1 VRSYSATEISDC
13 VWNEKYRTRSR
24 DGRALEI
31 SLAETRA
38 RIATAVSVAESNR
51 DAWAGRFE
59 DAFSNIQLIPA
70 GRINAGAGSDE
81 DVSLVNTL
89 VAGPIPDDPV
99 AIYLW
104 FKESYN
110 CATTRQGPPEPCSQ
124 GTTPMNNCAP
134 LHGI

>member
-1 VRSYSATEISDC
+1 
-13 VWNEKYRTRSR
+13 
-24 DGRALEI
+24 
-31 SLAETRA
+31 LAETRA

-89 VAGPIPDDPV
+89 VVGPIPDDSV
-99 AIYLW
+99 AINLW
-104 FKESYN
+104 FKE
-110 CATTRQGPPEPCSQ
+110 ATIARPLGRAHQSP
-124 GTTPMNNCAP
+124 AP
-134 LHGI
+134 KGRHR